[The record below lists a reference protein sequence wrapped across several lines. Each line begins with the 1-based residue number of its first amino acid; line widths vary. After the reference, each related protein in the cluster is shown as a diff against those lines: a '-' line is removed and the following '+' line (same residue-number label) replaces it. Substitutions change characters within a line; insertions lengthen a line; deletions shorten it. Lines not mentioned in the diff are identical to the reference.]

1 MIPGRGLSM
10 GKRTESRAQRALQVR
25 ILGMDANGRPMLASA
40 RTVNI
45 SRQGVVL
52 EGVTSPVKSGEVVS
66 LQYKS
71 RKVRYKVIWVG
82 EPTTPQ
88 ASMLGLEKVNQ
99 KDDLWQDDLPPQ
111 DDAPDTRTRRGERRH
126 QRRFESTLPVEV
138 RTAEGQPIRAQITDI
153 SLSGCY
159 VNTLFPVTLDS
170 IVSIVFWIGDEKL
183 IARGKVRTS
192 IVGVGCGIE
201 FVDLTPAD
209 KQRLED
215 FLEMRCPPAT
225 DRRQGAAPKSAKEAE
240 EEVVSGASL
249 ISRIIR

>member
-1 MIPGRGLSM
+1 M

-25 ILGMDANGRPMLASA
+25 IMGMDANNRPLLASA

-52 EGVTSPVKSGEVVS
+52 EGVTSPVKTGEVVS
-66 LQYKS
+66 LQYKG
-71 RKVRYKVIWVG
+71 RKVRYKVIWAG
-82 EPTTPQ
+82 EDGTLQ
-88 ASMLGLEKVNQ
+88 ASMLGLERINL
-99 KDDLWQDDLPPQ
+99 KDDLWQEDLPPQ

-126 QRRFESTLPVEV
+126 QARFEAALPVEV
-138 RTAEGQPIRAQITDI
+138 RTAEGSPIRAQITDM

-201 FVDLTPAD
+201 FVDLSAVD

-215 FLEMRCPPAT
+215 FLEMRCPPAL
-225 DRRQGAAPKSAKEAE
+225 DRRGADSKGSKEGE
-240 EEVVSGASL
+240 EEVVSTESL